1 MSVPSDQ
8 FPANKP
14 KKNKF
19 VNIGGKAYRLA
30 NLYNNPGNLEIAA
43 QDKDI
48 YAGTLGTYTNERD
61 IAHLSSKQLNNI
73 VESGKNIPQTFINKK
88 GDKDYKMNAFII
100 FDHKISGLRG
110 MAKDITSKIRD
121 GLTLE
126 QIVRKY
132 APAKDNEYQAQY
144 IEYVI
149 ANTAKYT
156 NLNRSYFDLGGDLDT
171 DKIVEAIIKSKTEF
185 ENKGIAFEVDGK
197 FIPATEYYDA
207 DSIKKGVQLRETDY
221 DKNKRYLGD
230 DGMEEYFSDKVTNQ
244 KDNSL
249 YSKDTPDLTAADFGF
264 QQEDK
269 T

>member
-14 KKNKF
+14 KKDKF
-19 VNIGGKAYRLA
+19 VNIGGKAYRLS
-30 NLYNNPGNLEIAA
+30 NLYNNPGNIE
-43 QDKDI
+43 DGPMTPF
-48 YAGTLGTYTNERD
+48 AGSVGVYKTNRLMGGMKPF
-61 IAHLSSKQLNNI
+61 H
-73 VESGKNIPQTFINKK
+73 
-88 GDKDYKMNAFII
+88 I
-100 FDHKISGLRG
+100 FDHKVSGLRG
-110 MAKDITSKIRD
+110 LAKDVTSKIRD

-126 QIVRKY
+126 EIVKKY
-132 APAKDNEYQAQY
+132 APAFDNEYQAKY
-144 IEYVI
+144 IEYVVN
-149 ANTAKYT
+149 NTAKYSGLDK
-156 NLNRSYFDLGGDLDT
+156 NYFYLGGDLDT
-171 DKIVEAIIKSKTEF
+171 DKIVEGIIRSKMEF

-197 FIPATEYYDA
+197 FVPATEYYDV